1 MSLANPA
8 INITDDRFAL
18 RDGARSQTTPLEETL
33 TPPHSPATPA
43 SPPNI
48 PYYTGLILL
57 SLLTF
62 FFLLFLLFKKQ
73 IKEIPYST
81 LATVLLGVG
90 LPILTIVQLT
100 TDLVVREP
108 SPPPE
113 ANPITASPTVDV
125 DAEEEP
131 ADASD
136 RTFPPLNLRV
146 QAGRE
151 GEALS
156 ASLAQLRAM
165 SSQLDGAEESPVS
178 APNSGAGVGTAA
190 PIAGNGRTAPAIA
203 PTAPTDQTAT
213 PNPRSPQFTPPI
225 LRSPLSPLTLDLNPS
240 RSTPAPPPT
249 RPPQMRSFSLSEVD
263 LTRPLT
269 IRDILRYGSYGK
281 DVLVIQKILMDLDLY
296 TGPLDGY
303 FGRLTVQAVKD
314 FQRIHT
320 LLPDG
325 IVGFSTCEI
334 LDAQSPDLTLT
345 CTKPPTPE
353 AP

>member
-8 INITDDRFAL
+8 INITDDRFAF
-18 RDGARSQTTPLEETL
+18 REGARSQTTPLEETL
-33 TPPHSPATPA
+33 TPPHSPATPS

-62 FFLLFLLFKKQ
+62 LFLLFLLFKKQ

-108 SPPPE
+108 SPPPA
-113 ANPITASPTVDV
+113 ANPVTASPTVDV
-125 DAEEEP
+125 DAEAAP
-131 ADASD
+131 ADESD
-136 RTFPPLNLRV
+136 RNPFPPLNLRI

-151 GEALS
+151 GEDLS

-165 SSQLDGAEESPVS
+165 SPQLGGAEESPVT

-190 PIAGNGRTAPAIA
+190 TAIA
-203 PTAPTDQTAT
+203 PTAPMDQTAT
-213 PNPRSPQFTPPI
+213 PRPRSPQLTPPT
-225 LRSPLSPLTLDLNPS
+225 LRSPLSSLTLDLNPS

-249 RPPQMRSFSLSEVD
+249 RPPQMRSFSLSELD

-269 IRDILRYGSYGK
+269 LRDILRYGSHGK
-281 DVLVIQKILMDLDLY
+281 DVLVIQKILTDLDLY